1 MESNDIFY
9 AGSNFNKEA
18 IRKWERAQF
27 VEHLRS
33 QLMPDIPFSDLERR
47 EKEAGDLWDLCQP
60 IEIISKA
67 DMEEIMSLPDKLLKL
82 MADEISKE
90 DADSE
95 TIVGEVAKHGNKPK
109 RNNGRNN

>member
-47 EKEAGDLWDLCQP
+47 EKEAGDLWDLCQ
-60 IEIISKA
+60 I
-67 DMEEIMSLPDKLLKL
+67 L
-82 MADEISKE
+82 KE

-95 TIVGEVAKHGNKPK
+95 AIVGEVAKHGNKPK